1 MSDLKDVVIAAHGG
15 LDRWKQLSEVRAH
28 LLLGGVLWSV
38 KKQDGVIK
46 DSMVRVELHR
56 QFASHYAFEK
66 NGLRTS
72 VTPDRAAIETAGGQV
87 VAERSEPR
95 AAFDGH
101 VLDTPWDLL
110 HLAYFHGYT
119 MRNYLTTPFSFAE
132 PDHLSGALARGRP
145 DLAPAQGDVPL
156 AHRYALRGTGLL
168 LRRGRPAPPPRLHP
182 GCHRLGSGRALHL
195 GAPRVRRDHGSDTAA
210 GLSGRSGREREGRTV
225 GGGDRP

>member
-1 MSDLKDVVIAAHGG
+1 MSDLKDFVITAHGG
-15 LDRWKQLSEVRAH
+15 LDRWNQLSEVRAH
-28 LLLGGVLWSV
+28 LVLGGVLWAV
-38 KKQDGVIK
+38 KKHDGVIK

-87 VAERSEPR
+87 VAQRSEPR

-132 PDHLSGALARGRP
+132 PGHLSEELEP
-145 DLAPAQGDVPL
+145 W
-156 AHRYALRGTGLL
+156 
-168 LRRGRPAPPPRLHP
+168 
-182 GCHRLGSGRALHL
+182 
-195 GAPRVRRDHGSDTAA
+195 
-210 GLSGRSGREREGRTV
+210 REDG
-225 GGGDRP
+225 

>member
-101 VLDTPWDLL
+101 VLDTPWDWL

-132 PDHLSGALARGRP
+132 PGYLSEELEPWREDGQTWRP
-145 DLAPAQGDVPL
+145 LKVTFPSHIATHCAEQVFYFDADG
-156 AHRYALRGTGLL
+156 L
-168 LRRGRPAPPPRLHP
+168 LRRHDYIPDVIGWVRSRTTPRSTASST
-182 GCHRLGSGRALHL
+182 GSWSRH
-195 GAPRVRRDHGSDTAA
+195 
-210 GLSGRSGREREGRTV
+210 
-225 GGGDRP
+225 GGGSIRSIRTGRWRRNRWW